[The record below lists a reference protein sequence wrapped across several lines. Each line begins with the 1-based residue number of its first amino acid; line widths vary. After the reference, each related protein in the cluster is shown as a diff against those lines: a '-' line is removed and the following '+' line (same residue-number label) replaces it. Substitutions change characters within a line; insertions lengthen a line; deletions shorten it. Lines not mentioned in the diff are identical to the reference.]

1 MLDQT
6 PLSLLRAFEAAG
18 RTGSFRAAAA
28 ELKLSPS
35 AVSHAVRKLERTL
48 GVALF
53 DRTAGIVRLSADGE
67 SLMRH
72 AGRAFEELRRGLEVV
87 STRGP
92 RLLRLHSAP
101 SFAAQWLTPRLSRFL
116 SENPGVEIRL
126 AAGTDYTRFL
136 TDEFDADIVYGHP
149 RQEGLVV
156 LPLGEETVTPLC
168 SPRLARSIKKPI
180 DLMRHVLIESDNKQ
194 VRWEDW
200 FGANGLTAPAPH
212 GSRFDRSFLAIAM
225 AVDGLGVALESTR
238 LAEREVKSRKLVAP
252 LAERATDVRYVGHY
266 LVFPRTARPRH
277 TLRIFARWLAAEL
290 KLDFSNS
297 L

>member
-1 MLDQT
+1 M
-6 PLSLLRAFEAAG
+6 
-18 RTGSFRAAAA
+18 
-28 ELKLSPS
+28 
-35 AVSHAVRKLERTL
+35 
-48 GVALF
+48 
-53 DRTAGIVRLSADGE
+53 
-67 SLMRH
+67 
-72 AGRAFEELRRGLEVV
+72 
-87 STRGP
+87 
-92 RLLRLHSAP
+92 
-101 SFAAQWLTPRLSRFL
+101 
-116 SENPGVEIRL
+116 
-126 AAGTDYTRFL
+126 
-136 TDEFDADIVYGHP
+136 
-149 RQEGLVV
+149 
-156 LPLGEETVTPLC
+156 TPLC
-168 SPRLARSIKKPI
+168 YPRLARSIKKPI

-252 LAERATDVRYVGHY
+252 LAECATDVRYVGHY

>member
-1 MLDQT
+1 M
-6 PLSLLRAFEAAG
+6 
-18 RTGSFRAAAA
+18 
-28 ELKLSPS
+28 
-35 AVSHAVRKLERTL
+35 
-48 GVALF
+48 
-53 DRTAGIVRLSADGE
+53 
-67 SLMRH
+67 
-72 AGRAFEELRRGLEVV
+72 
-87 STRGP
+87 
-92 RLLRLHSAP
+92 
-101 SFAAQWLTPRLSRFL
+101 
-116 SENPGVEIRL
+116 

-168 SPRLARSIKKPI
+168 SPKLARSIKKPI

-238 LAEREVKSRKLVAP
+238 LAEREIRSRKLVSP

-290 KLDFSNS
+290 NLDFSNS
-297 L
+297 LQ